1 VASISCVPFIDIQFE
16 KIENTP
22 SEEWVFFS
30 SPNAVKSV
38 LTQVVLPEEMKIA
51 VLGEGTRLAVETF
64 DRKADFVGQD
74 ADAAVVARA
83 FSQDLGVHNVWI
95 PKSDKSLN
103 RVEIQLPPEQVR
115 SQITYRNTP
124 VSKRLGITPD
134 VLVFTSPSNVE
145 GFLLENTIH
154 ANQCIISIGNTTKE
168 YMLERLPEIDV
179 QMALRPTLEELSRL
193 VREYYNKLS

>member
-1 VASISCVPFIDIQFE
+1 MASISCVPFIDIQFE